1 MKKTKHEKF
10 LRELRTPVLNDEK
23 TQNSRKTSGAHSVNV
38 TETRRNRPPERPD
51 AFDISLNDNNDLMAE
66 LEAKFEALFG
76 GADDDD
82 D

>member
-10 LRELRTPVLNDEK
+10 LQELRTPVLNAEK
-23 TQNSRKTSGAHSVNV
+23 AHSSRKTSGPHPVNV
-38 TETRRNRPPERPD
+38 IETRRNRPPGRPD

-76 GADDDD
+76 GSDDDD

>member
-1 MKKTKHEKF
+1 MKKTKHQKF
-10 LRELRTPVLNDEK
+10 LEELRAPVLNADK
-23 TQNSRKTSGAHSVNV
+23 AQHFRKTSGPHPVNV
-38 TETRRNRPPERPD
+38 IETRRNLPPERPD
-51 AFDISLNDNNDLMAE
+51 AFDINLNDNNDLMAE